1 VGFAWKAVLLL
12 PYESFEIQMCNIN
25 LVVMKVDYMFNLENK
40 GSFETIGESGLDYKI
55 EIEEQYF
62 HDR

>member
-1 VGFAWKAVLLL
+1 MESGVAS